1 MKKGLFAL
9 ALGTFTLGIAEFII
23 EGILTDVA
31 HNMNVSIPQAGHLIS
46 IYALGVCVGA
56 FSLILMHKY
65 RPKNILLFL
74 TSLVILGAIIATIAP
89 SYGLLLCARFIQ
101 GLPHG
106 AYFGTATIVAV
117 KMAKEGKGTKAVAM
131 MCAGM
136 PFANLLGVPLGTFLS
151 HTISWRV
158 PFLMSVALGVITLY
172 MIYKWV
178 PDVEALPNKGMK
190 AQFRFMRHLAP
201 WLIIAATFLG
211 NGGILCWFSYIS
223 PLLQI
228 DGGFHAASISVLMI
242 LAGLGMVVGNQVSAL
257 LADRFKPG
265 RFTCYLQFLAAAA
278 LLATFFL
285 SHIGWVSAAM
295 MFISCACLF
304 GIGSPEQFLIV
315 KHSEGGEMLGGC
327 CIQAAFNLG
336 NAWVPSWA
344 ESPWRWDWDIITL
357 RSSVC
362 RWHWLEPSVS
372 WCFIVN
378 TSVLKIEKTWIDMS
392 FCPVSYDRI

>member
-9 ALGTFTLGIAEFII
+9 ALGTFTLGMTEFII

-46 IYALGVCVGA
+46 IYALGVCAGA

-65 RPKNILLFL
+65 RPKKILLFL
-74 TSLVILGAIIATIAP
+74 TSLITLGAIIATIAP
-89 SYGLLLCARFIQ
+89 SYWMLLCARFIQ

-117 KMAKEGKGTKAVAM
+117 KMAKEGKGTQAVAM

-136 PFANLLGVPLGTFLS
+136 PVANLMGVPLGTFLS
-151 HTISWRV
+151 HSISWRA
-158 PFLMSVALGVITLY
+158 PFLMSVILGVISLL

-178 PDVEALPNKGMK
+178 PNFEALPNKGMK
-190 AQFRFMRHLAP
+190 AQFRFLRNLAP
-201 WLIIAATFLG
+201 WLIIGATFLG

-223 PLLQI
+223 PLLQMN
-228 DGGFHAASISVLMI
+228 GGFSAASISVLMI
-242 LAGLGMVVGNQVSAL
+242 LAGLGMVVGNQVSAY
-257 LADRFKPG
+257 LADRIQPG

-285 SHIGWVSAAM
+285 SHYGWVSVAM
-295 MFISCACLF
+295 MFICCVCLF

-336 NAWVPSWA
+336 NAVGA
-344 ESPWRWDWDIITL
+344 FLGGI
-357 RSSVC
+357 
-362 RWHWLEPSVS
+362 
-372 WCFIVN
+372 
-378 TSVLKIEKTWIDMS
+378 
-392 FCPVSYDRI
+392 PVSMGLGYNYPAFIGVPMALIGALCLLAFHRKYEDAN

>member
-9 ALGTFTLGIAEFII
+9 ALGTFTLGMAEFII
-23 EGILTDVA
+23 EGIITDVA

-46 IYALGVCVGA
+46 IYALGVCAGA

-65 RPKNILLFL
+65 RPKKILIFL
-74 TSLVILGAIIATIAP
+74 TTLITLGAIIATIAP
-89 SYGLLLCARFIQ
+89 SYWLLLCARFIQ

-117 KMAKEGKGTKAVAM
+117 KMAKEGRETKAVAM

-136 PFANLLGVPLGTFLS
+136 PVANLMGVPLGTYLS
-151 HTISWRV
+151 HNLSWRA
-158 PFLMSVALGVITLY
+158 PFLMSIILAIITLY
-172 MIYKWV
+172 MIYRWV

-190 AQFRFMRHLAP
+190 AQFKFLRNLAP

-223 PLLQI
+223 PLLQWNS
-228 DGGFHAASISVLMI
+228 GFSAASISVLMI
-242 LAGLGMVVGNQVSAL
+242 LAGLGMVVGNQVSAY
-257 LADRFKPG
+257 LADRMQPG
-265 RFTCYLQFLAAAA
+265 RFTSYLQFLAATA

-285 SHIGWVSAAM
+285 SHNGWISAAM
-295 MFISCACLF
+295 MFVSCACLF

-336 NAWVPSWA
+336 NAVGA
-344 ESPWRWDWDIITL
+344 FLGGI
-357 RSSVC
+357 
-362 RWHWLEPSVS
+362 
-372 WCFIVN
+372 
-378 TSVLKIEKTWIDMS
+378 
-392 FCPVSYDRI
+392 PVSLGFGYSYPALIGVPMALAGAFCLLAFHKKYEGKPA

>member
-278 LLATFFL
+278 LLLL
-285 SHIGWVSAAM
+285 SVAYR
-295 MFISCACLF
+295 L
-304 GIGSPEQFLIV
+304 GIGSDDVYQLCLSFRYRFARAVSHCEAQRGWRDAGWLL
-315 KHSEGGEMLGGC
+315 HSGSLQSGQCPWSLLGRNPRGDG
-327 CIQAAFNLG
+327 IG
-336 NAWVPSWA
+336 
-344 ESPWRWDWDIITL
+344 I
-357 RSSVC
+357 
-362 RWHWLEPSVS
+362 
-372 WCFIVN
+372 
-378 TSVLKIEKTWIDMS
+378 
-392 FCPVSYDRI
+392 

>member
-9 ALGTFTLGIAEFII
+9 ALGTFTLGMAEFII
-23 EGILTDVA
+23 EGILTNVA

-46 IYALGVCVGA
+46 IYALGVCAGA

-65 RPKNILLFL
+65 RPKKILLFL
-74 TSLVILGAIIATIAP
+74 TSLIVMGAVIATVAP
-89 SYGLLLCARFIQ
+89 SYWLLLCARFVQ

-117 KMAKEGKGTKAVAM
+117 KMAKEGKGTQAVAM

-136 PFANLLGVPLGTFLS
+136 PVANLMGVPLGTFLS
-151 HTISWRV
+151 HTISWRA
-158 PFLMSVALGVITLY
+158 PFLMSIILGIITLT
-172 MIYKWV
+172 MIYRWV

-190 AQFRFMRHLAP
+190 AQFRFLRLPAP
-201 WLIIAATFLG
+201 WLIIAAPFLG

-223 PLLQI
+223 PLLQQN
-228 DGGFHAASISVLMI
+228 GGFSAASISVLMI
-242 LAGLGMVVGNQVSAL
+242 LAGLGMVVGNQVSAY
-257 LADRFKPG
+257 LADRIQPG

-278 LLATFFL
+278 LLGTFFL
-285 SHIGWVSAAM
+285 ADLGWVAVFL
-295 MFISCACLF
+295 MFINCACLF

-336 NAWVPSWA
+336 NAIGA
-344 ESPWRWDWDIITL
+344 FLGGI
-357 RSSVC
+357 
-362 RWHWLEPSVS
+362 
-372 WCFIVN
+372 
-378 TSVLKIEKTWIDMS
+378 
-392 FCPVSYDRI
+392 PVSMGLGYNYPALIGVPMALAGAFCLLAFHRKYEAVKA